1 MQLSKE
7 NNAINKYQNRVLG
20 FTLILLIPFSIIFG
34 LINHEHN
41 MEGWWY
47 SVSRTYYATD
57 GIIMMSMLAV
67 TLVMFISYRCRFKIE
82 RFCTIMSAIATFG
95 VLAFPHGLPEYEL
108 AGIFLT
114 PYHIGGKFHI
124 FFASML
130 FVSYG
135 IFSVLALRKEDSD
148 FVPTKKSSLRS
159 RIYLLNGILIFVS
172 SACLGL
178 RILLDLPEFLVI
190 FFEALIFVPFGINL
204 LIKAGFF
211 KSLRD

>member
-1 MQLSKE
+1 MQLSLE
-7 NNAINKYQNRVLG
+7 NNAINKYQNRILG

-57 GIIMMSMLAV
+57 GIIMMSMLAI
-67 TLVMFISYRCRFKIE
+67 TLIMFISYRCRFKIE
-82 RFCTIMSAIATFG
+82 RFCTIISAIATFG

-108 AGIFLT
+108 AGIFMT

-124 FFASML
+124 LFASML
-130 FVSYG
+130 FISYG
-135 IFSVLALRKEDSD
+135 TFSILALRKEEDG
-148 FVPTKKSSLRS
+148 FVPTKKSSLRNK
-159 RIYLLNGILIFVS
+159 IYLLNGILIFLS
-172 SACLGL
+172 SSCLGL
-178 RILLDLPEFLVI
+178 RIILGLPEFLVI
-190 FFEALIFVPFGINL
+190 LFEFLIFEPFGLNL
-204 LIKAGFF
+204 LIKAGLI